1 MLSENCNNCGSENVY
16 GVTRI
21 VGYYSKITNWNKN
34 KIGELKD
41 RRSGNYKVQN

>member
-1 MLSENCNNCGSENVY
+1 
-16 GVTRI
+16 

-41 RRSGNYKVQN
+41 RHSGNYKV